1 MRTTPHSLAPTH
13 EVPTSG
19 VSVHEPSSRLTEST
33 DQHLTPH
40 SLTDTRDSLH
50 REAEG
55 TVRLFRTVLPTK
67 LTLQQVA
74 RCFRDDPCP
83 FALVGRWAEGGA
95 LVGSEPVRVADDYDD
110 PFRVITELPLV
121 EGVVEGAVG
130 GGWFGYFGYQ
140 LGGTIES
147 LPRPPRRSVP
157 LPHYSLAYYD
167 HLLRYDERS
176 GEWWFEALWSP
187 ERAAVLQRRLELSR
201 ARLAGTA
208 EPVKP
213 YRCDPFVAT
222 PDPHTHL
229 RAVRRCRDY
238 IVAGD
243 IFQAN
248 LCIKLEAGFT
258 GDPLDLFCK
267 GSEQLNPP
275 YAGFIGGPWGAVVS
289 LSPELFL
296 RRNDR
301 EVRTAPIK
309 GTCPRSPSAALEQ
322 RRRLLASAKD
332 RAENVMIVDLMRND
346 LGRVCKFGSIR
357 VPSLVQ
363 AEAHPGVWHL
373 VSEVAGELREG
384 ADDAALLRA
393 TFPPGSITGAP
404 KIRAMEVISE
414 LESSAREAYTGSV
427 GFVSPLAG
435 LELNVAIRTFEF
447 GDERAWL
454 GVGGGIV
461 ADSDPAAEVRECLT
475 KAMPLVHAVGTS
487 LDGGLHDW
495 SVGKSALRL

>member
-1 MRTTPHSLAPTH
+1 MSFQ
-13 EVPTSG
+13 
-19 VSVHEPSSRLTEST
+19 EPSSRLTEGAGER
-33 DQHLTPH
+33 LTPRSRPGTL
-40 SLTDTRDSLH
+40 SLSR
-50 REAEG
+50 RETEG
-55 TVRLFRTVLPTK
+55 PVRLFRTVLPTK
-67 LTLQQVA
+67 LTPQQVV
-74 RCFRDDPCP
+74 RCFRDDPWP
-83 FALVGRWAEGGA
+83 FALMGRWAQGGA

-110 PFRVITELPLV
+110 PFQVITKLPLV
-121 EGVVEGAVG
+121 EGVVDGAVG

-147 LPRPPRRSVP
+147 LPRPPRRPVP
-157 LPHYSLAYYD
+157 LPNYSLAYYD

-187 ERAAVLQRRLELSR
+187 ERDAVLHSRLELSR
-201 ARLAGTA
+201 ARLAGAA
-208 EPVKP
+208 EPAKP
-213 YRCDPFVAT
+213 YQCHPFIVS
-222 PDPHTHL
+222 PDPQTHL
-229 RAVRRCRDY
+229 GAVGRCRDF
-238 IVAGD
+238 IMAGD

-248 LCIKLEAGFT
+248 LCIRLEADFT

-267 GSEQLNPP
+267 GSEQLSPP
-275 YAGFIGGPWGAVVS
+275 YAGFIGGPWGAVAS

-296 RRNDR
+296 RRSGR

-373 VSEVAGELREG
+373 ISEVTGELREG
-384 ADDAALLRA
+384 TDDAALLRA

-404 KIRAMEVISE
+404 KVRAMEVISE

-447 GDERAWL
+447 GGGKAWL

-461 ADSDPAAEVRECLT
+461 ADSEPDSEFRECLT
-475 KAMPLVHAVGTS
+475 KAMPLVRAVGTS
-487 LDGGLHDW
+487 LGDDLEDW
-495 SVGKSALRL
+495 SVGKSALRA

>member
-1 MRTTPHSLAPTH
+1 LTPTH
-13 EVPTSG
+13 EVPTPY
-19 VSVHEPSSRLTEST
+19 VSVHEPSSRLAEG
-33 DQHLTPH
+33 DGERLTPR
-40 SLTDTRDSLH
+40 SLTDTHGSSH
-50 REAEG
+50 RETESS
-55 TVRLFRTVLPTK
+55 VKLFRTVLPTK

-74 RCFRDDPCP
+74 RCFRNDPRP
-83 FALVGRWAEGGA
+83 FALTGRWAEGGA
-95 LVGSEPVRVADDYDD
+95 LVGSERVRVADDYDD
-110 PFRVITELPLV
+110 PFQVITELPLV

-147 LPRPPRRSVP
+147 LPRPPRRPVP
-157 LPHYSLAYYD
+157 LPYYSLAYYD

-187 ERAAVLQRRLELSR
+187 GRAVVLQRRLELSR
-201 ARLAGTA
+201 ARLAGAA
-208 EPVKP
+208 EPAEP
-213 YRCDPFVAT
+213 YRCDSFVAT
-222 PDPHTHL
+222 PDPQTHL
-229 RAVRRCRDY
+229 GAVRRCRDY
-238 IVAGD
+238 IMAGD

-248 LCIKLEAGFT
+248 LCIRLEAGFT

-267 GSEQLNPP
+267 GLERLEPP
-275 YAGFIGGPWGAVVS
+275 YTGFIGGPWGAVAS

-296 RRNDR
+296 RRNGR
-301 EVRTAPIK
+301 KVRTAPIK

-346 LGRVCKFGSIR
+346 LGRVCEFGSIR

-373 VSEVAGELREG
+373 VSEVTGELREG
-384 ADDAALLRA
+384 DDDAALLRA

-435 LELNVAIRTFEF
+435 LELSVAIRTFEF
-447 GDERAWL
+447 GDGRAWL

-461 ADSDPAAEVRECLT
+461 ADSDPEAEFRECLT
-475 KAMPLVHAVGTS
+475 KAMPLVRAVGAS
-487 LDGGLHDW
+487 LDGDLNDW
-495 SVGKSALRL
+495 SAGKSASRS